1 MRILLDEYSNVLFAI
16 IGGLIIISIMIS
28 SIMSVN
34 ISIGHDEDAVN
45 INLPMERIGI
55 FECKDVYVDGDE
67 YDLLKDVVAYSNSNI
82 DIKDKVIARIKDDG
96 DNKYVEY
103 VLKYCN
109 DYRIK
114 RAKLYIKEEDNNEDD
129 V

>member
-45 INLPMERIGI
+45 INLSMERIGI